1 MIYLFDDKESRQ
13 QSYGWTNNKFG
24 LWSDVIVRIK
34 DYSDYLS
41 LEEKEIFKEGNIII
55 YHDSFS
61 TCIPY
66 DERRNHQAFRDALI
80 DGSELPGI
88 NIVIFS
94 GSITSRAI
102 NNNVAHVP
110 VTDMYA
116 NLECFLKHYR
126 EQEMDFKYLL
136 WGEEYQIEQ
145 TLLDLIE
152 DLSNEIY
159 DGEIESDWSNVFF
172 ASAQKYG
179 IDAPSDNCIQ
189 EKLWLSKITDADL
202 DNYIR
207 EWFCESEYD
216 ALYIPLCFGKILSDY
231 NGLRLATHIRCT
243 NTINQNK
250 PIYIY
255 SPVPTSFL
263 VRSKYFDILKTR
275 GVKLI
280 YMRPKEIIDSLGS
293 LQPLTENEIKFEMEQ
308 IHLPVPQNYEDSHSV
323 ANEWAIYRWAVATN
337 SEDSAIDKIANTIK
351 SNLYFK
357 HLTSIYPPSE
367 IDGMKENRLKFKD
380 QLSGINSSLIGQ
392 KDINILY
399 VDDEADKGW
408 YEIMAN
414 IIHNVNKIG
423 SFYYLGEDL
432 KASSQ
437 QEIID
442 QVVNRVKEDSV
453 NIVLLDFR
461 LHKKDHDSHSIEN
474 ITSVQIL
481 KKIKEFNAG
490 IQVIIFSATNKVW
503 NLLALQ
509 KYGADGFI
517 IKEGP
522 ENSKDPSFTPQTI
535 ENFINTMSLCI
546 SNRYKKYICQ
556 EVFELNSKL
565 EKVAKA
571 HRIDK
576 GFQKAIKL
584 FFQMAYSSLPQS
596 IDDPC
601 FDHSFMN
608 YFRIIEATA
617 NDIIDVDNPEDK
629 KKNGTIRYSFK
640 FRGTDEYLKD
650 YNEEEFAETGRKL
663 SIPTSRLYFK
673 QKFYNLFA
681 RLGVY
686 SSATFN
692 MVEKRNA
699 LTHPNLKVNYKVE
712 PITLEDVLLA
722 ANISF
727 QCIRKMIENKEMEE

>member
-1 MIYLFDDKESRQ
+1 MIYIFDDKVSRQ
-13 QSYGWTNNKFG
+13 KLYDWTEERFE
-24 LWSDVIVRIK
+24 LWKDSIVKITS
-34 DYSDYLS
+34 YSDFIHLKQS
-41 LEEKEIFKEGNIII
+41 SIFENGNIIL
-55 YHDSFS
+55 YHESFA
-61 TCIPY
+61 TCVPY
-66 DERRNHQAFRDALI
+66 DERRNYQSFHDMILDSSSYEGVNR
-80 DGSELPGI
+80 
-88 NIVIFS
+88 VIFS
-94 GSITSRAI
+94 GTITSRAI
-102 NNNVAHVP
+102 NDNFAHVP

-116 NLECFLKHYR
+116 NLECFLEHHR
-126 EQEMDFKYLL
+126 EHDTDFKYLL

-145 TLLDLIE
+145 KLLDLIE
-152 DLSNEIY
+152 ELSNEIY
-159 DGEIESDWSNVFF
+159 EGDLEYNWSNVFF
-172 ASAQKYG
+172 ATAQKYG
-179 IDAPSDNCIQ
+179 IDAPFVDCIQ
-189 EKLWLSKITDADL
+189 EKLWLSKVTDEDL

-207 EWFCESEYD
+207 EWFCESEFD

-243 NTINQNK
+243 KSINQNK

-255 SPVPTSFL
+255 SPVTTSFL
-263 VRSKYFDILKTR
+263 IQSKYFDILKTK

-280 YMRPKEIIDSLGS
+280 SMHPKKIIDSFGT
-293 LQPLTENEIKFEMEQ
+293 LQPLTKNDIKYEMEKV
-308 IHLPVPQNYEDSHSV
+308 HLPVPQNYEDSHSV
-323 ANEWAIYRWAVATN
+323 ANEWAIYRWAVATK
-337 SEDSAIDKIANTIK
+337 SEDSAIEKVANTIK

-357 HLTSIYPPSE
+357 HLTTTYPPSD
-367 IDGMKENRLKFKD
+367 IKSIKEDRLKFKD
-380 QLSGINSSLIGQ
+380 QLSAISDALIEQ

-414 IIHNVNKIG
+414 IIHDVNNING
-423 SFYYLGEDL
+423 FDYFGEDL
-432 KASSQ
+432 KALNQ
-437 QEIID
+437 QEIVD

-461 LHKKDHDSHSIEN
+461 LHKKDHDSQDIEN

-481 KKIKEFNAG
+481 KKIKEFNSG

-509 KYGADGFI
+509 KFGADGFI

-522 ENSKDPSFTPQTI
+522 ENSKDSSFTIQTI

-546 SNRYKKYICQ
+546 SNRYKKSLCQ
-556 EVFELNSKL
+556 IVSELNSKL
-565 EKVAKA
+565 ERSVKA
-571 HRIDK
+571 HRMDK
-576 GFQKAIKL
+576 DYQKSINL
-584 FFQMAYSSLPQS
+584 FYRMAYSSLPQS

-608 YFRIIEATA
+608 YFRIIEASA
-617 NDIIDVDNPEDK
+617 NELIDVDNPEVKEK
-629 KKNGTIRYSFK
+629 KGTIKYSFK

-650 YNEEEFAETGRKL
+650 YNEDNFSEIAKKL
-663 SIPTSRLYFK
+663 SMTNKRLNFK

-699 LTHPNLKVNYKVE
+699 LTHPNSKVNYKVE
-712 PITLEDVLLA
+712 HITLEDVLLA
-722 ANISF
+722 ASISF
-727 QCIRKMIENKEMEE
+727 QCIRKMIEKKDVKE

>member
-1 MIYLFDDKESRQ
+1 M
-13 QSYGWTNNKFG
+13 
-24 LWSDVIVRIK
+24 
-34 DYSDYLS
+34 
-41 LEEKEIFKEGNIII
+41 
-55 YHDSFS
+55 
-61 TCIPY
+61 
-66 DERRNHQAFRDALI
+66 
-80 DGSELPGI
+80 
-88 NIVIFS
+88 
-94 GSITSRAI
+94 
-102 NNNVAHVP
+102 
-110 VTDMYA
+110 
-116 NLECFLKHYR
+116 
-126 EQEMDFKYLL
+126 
-136 WGEEYQIEQ
+136 
-145 TLLDLIE
+145 
-152 DLSNEIY
+152 
-159 DGEIESDWSNVFF
+159 FF
-172 ASAQKYG
+172 ATAQKYG
-179 IDAPSDNCIQ
+179 IDAPFVDCIQ
-189 EKLWLSKITDADL
+189 EKLWLSKVTDEDL

-231 NGLRLATHIRCT
+231 NGLRLAIHIRCT
-243 NTINQNK
+243 KSINQNK

-255 SPVPTSFL
+255 SPVRTSFL
-263 VRSKYFDILKTR
+263 IQSKYFDILKTK

-280 YMRPKEIIDSLGS
+280 SMHPKEIIDSFGT
-293 LQPLTENEIKFEMEQ
+293 LQPLTKYDIKYEMEKV
-308 IHLPVPQNYEDSHSV
+308 HLPVPQNYEDSHSV
-323 ANEWAIYRWAVATN
+323 ANEWAIYRWAVATK
-337 SEDSAIDKIANTIK
+337 SEDSAIEKTANTIK

-357 HLTSIYPPSE
+357 HLTTTYPPSD
-367 IDGMKENRLKFKD
+367 IKSIKEDRLKFKD
-380 QLSGINSSLIGQ
+380 QLSVISDALIEQ

-414 IIHNVNKIG
+414 IIHDVNNING
-423 SFYYLGEDL
+423 FDYFGEDL
-432 KASSQ
+432 KALNQ
-437 QEIID
+437 QEIVD

-461 LHKKDHDSHSIEN
+461 LHKKDHDPLDIEN

-481 KKIKEFNAG
+481 KKIKEFNSG

-522 ENSKDPSFTPQTI
+522 ENSKDSSFTIQTI

-546 SNRYKKYICQ
+546 SNRYKKSLCQ
-556 EVFELNSKL
+556 IVSELNCNL
-565 EKVAKA
+565 EKSAKA

-576 GFQKAIKL
+576 DYQKSVKL
-584 FFQMAYSSLPQS
+584 FYRMAYSSLPQS

-608 YFRIIEATA
+608 YFRIIEASA
-617 NDIIDVDNPEDK
+617 NEIIDVDNPEAK
-629 KKNGTIRYSFK
+629 EKNGTMRYSFK

-650 YNEEEFAETGRKL
+650 YNEEEFSETGRKL
-663 SIPTSRLYFK
+663 SMTNKRLNFK

-686 SSATFN
+686 SSATFS
-692 MVEKRNA
+692 MIEKRNA
-699 LTHPNLKVNYKVE
+699 LTHPNSKVNYKVE
-712 PITLEDVLLA
+712 PVSLEDVLLA
-722 ANISF
+722 ASISF